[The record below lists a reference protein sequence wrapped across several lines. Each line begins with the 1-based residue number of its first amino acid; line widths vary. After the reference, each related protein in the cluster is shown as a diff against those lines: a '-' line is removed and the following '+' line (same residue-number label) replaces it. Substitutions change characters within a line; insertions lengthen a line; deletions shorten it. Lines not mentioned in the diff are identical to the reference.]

1 MANKREAKITR
12 KTKETDIDVAFDLDG
27 NGNYSVKTD
36 IPFFN
41 HLLESF
47 SRHGRFDVKIRATG
61 DTSVDYHHLVED
73 TGITMGDAFNK
84 AVGNK
89 GGIKR
94 FASCYIPM
102 DEALVRTC
110 LDISGRPFLRYNVEL
125 AYPSILNFD
134 AALIEEF
141 FRAFAFSAGITL
153 HVDRLA
159 GSNAHH
165 IVEAVF
171 KSYSIALH
179 EASRVIYPENEVPST
194 KGSL

>member
-1 MANKREAKITR
+1 MANKRAAKITR
-12 KTKETDIDVAFDLDG
+12 KTKETDIDVSFILDG
-27 NGNYSVKTD
+27 TGDYNINTD

-47 SRHGRFDVKIRATG
+47 SRHGRFGLEIRAQG
-61 DTSVDYHHLVED
+61 DTDVDYHHLVED
-73 TGITMGDAFNK
+73 TGITMGEAFNK
-84 AVGNK
+84 AIGNK

-94 FASCYIPM
+94 FASCYVPM

-110 LDISGRPFLRYNVEL
+110 LDISGRPCLRYNVEL
-125 AYPSILNFD
+125 KYPSIINFD

-153 HVDRLA
+153 HIDRLA

-171 KSYSIALH
+171 KSCSIALR
-179 EASRVIYPENEVPST
+179 EASGVVFPENEVPST
-194 KGSL
+194 KGTL

>member
-1 MANKREAKITR
+1 MGKKRSANIVR

-27 NGNYSVKTD
+27 KGVCSIKTD

-47 SRHGRFDVKIRATG
+47 SRHGRFDLEIRAAG
-61 DTSVDYHHLVED
+61 DTDVDFHHLVED
-73 TGITMGDAFNK
+73 TGITIGDAFNK

-89 GGIKR
+89 GGIRR
-94 FASCYIPM
+94 FSSCYIPM

-125 AYPSILNFD
+125 ANRLILNFD
-134 AALIEEF
+134 AELAEEF
-141 FRAFAFSAGITL
+141 FRAFAHSAGITL
-153 HVDRLA
+153 HVDKIA
-159 GSNAHH
+159 GNNAHH

-171 KSYSIALH
+171 KSFAIALR
-179 EASRVIYPENEVPST
+179 EASRIIYSESDIPST

>member
-1 MANKREAKITR
+1 MTKKREAKITR
-12 KTKETDIDVAFDLDG
+12 KTKETDIDVAFVLDG
-27 NGNYSVKTD
+27 KGDYNIKTD

-47 SRHGRFDVKIRATG
+47 SRHGRFDLEIQASG
-61 DTSVDYHHLVED
+61 DTDVDYHHLVED

-110 LDISGRPFLRYNVEL
+110 LDISGRSFLSYNVEL
-125 AYPSILNFD
+125 THPLILNFD
-134 AALIEEF
+134 ATLVEEF

-171 KSYSIALH
+171 KSCSIALRD
-179 EASRVIYPENEVPST
+179 ASRVVHPENEIPST